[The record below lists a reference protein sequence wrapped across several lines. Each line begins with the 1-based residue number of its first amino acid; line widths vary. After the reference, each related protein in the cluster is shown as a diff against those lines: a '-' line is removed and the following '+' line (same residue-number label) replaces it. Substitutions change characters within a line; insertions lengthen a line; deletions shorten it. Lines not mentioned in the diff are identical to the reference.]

1 MLINTWSSVTLLFF
15 SNYPS
20 KKKKEK
26 RLTLLLGH
34 FRSLDWIK
42 EREKRSRSLQCYQL
56 LRSTSVLHLQSCHF
70 FKILPYCYIVSQN
83 IIFWFFF
90 FKSFIELFLKV
101 FLIKN
106 KPKLLTLV
114 LMTGRNV
121 VVYKNSH
128 RNFFIKWMDC
138 LDWSANDTLIIL

>member
-20 KKKKEK
+20 KKKKKIDFATWAFSFAGLNQGEGEK
-26 RLTLLLGH
+26 IEI
-34 FRSLDWIK
+34 S
-42 EREKRSRSLQCYQL
+42 
-56 LRSTSVLHLQSCHF
+56 SVLPTTTKYQCVASTVMPFFQNSSILLHCKSEHHF
-70 FKILPYCYIVSQN
+70 LV
-83 IIFWFFF
+83 FF